1 MSSTVMVETGREIAF
16 HEISKRVDNV
26 EEDVVRLRDK
36 LHEYRNEYGAIVL
49 NMEEMDNTLTNI
61 YQNQK
66 SISNNIIDLTKRLIE
81 IEKINMQRNVQ
92 IQMVTGHW
100 KLILGVISISIL
112 IGFAV
117 ENGLKDVVKILLPDK
132 VIQVATTVR

>member
-1 MSSTVMVETGREIAF
+1 MVETGREIAF